1 MYLHTQRREPRSPY
15 KTTMTTSRTFSRS
28 GSSSRR
34 LSFNSKS
41 CTLFLVAEQGFDV
54 ECLRRETFP
63 TIDAARAAWAEW
75 QGHLESA
82 GYERRQ
88 TFTR

>member
-1 MYLHTQRREPRSPY
+1 
-15 KTTMTTSRTFSRS
+15 MTTSRIFSRA

-54 ECLRRETFP
+54 DCLRRETFP

-75 QGHLESA
+75 QGQIESA
-82 GYERRQ
+82 GWKRSK